1 MQILFW
7 RSGVGHEILY
17 FQLSSQA
24 VLLHTLSTKH
34 LVGFWKNEIQDAS
47 SAELL
52 GILIF
57 FFFFFFPKLQKQWVF
72 GNCQES
78 FQYMSRKPINI
89 LSEIWNLSPFPFPL
103 PSSGLHYVTWA
114 IIRVPNLSPYLW
126 SFFLVCMASLTCC
139 TFPPN
144 YHSQYQI
151 CWCLMQKSLSL
162 GSHYLKHRVQIS

>member
-17 FQLSSQA
+17 FQISPQA
-24 VLLHTLSTKH
+24 ILLHTWSTKN

-47 SAELL
+47 SVELL
-52 GILIF
+52 GILMFCCCF
-57 FFFFFFPKLQKQWVF
+57 FSKLQKQWVF

-78 FQYMSRKPINI
+78 FQYMSRKTINI
-89 LSEIWNLSPFPFPL
+89 LSEIWNLSPFPFSL
-103 PSSGLHYVTWA
+103 PSFSLHYVTWA

-126 SFFLVCMASLTCC
+126 SFILFCMTSLTFS

-151 CWCLMQKSLSL
+151 CWCLTQKTLTRLSL
-162 GSHYLKHRVQIS
+162 LKV